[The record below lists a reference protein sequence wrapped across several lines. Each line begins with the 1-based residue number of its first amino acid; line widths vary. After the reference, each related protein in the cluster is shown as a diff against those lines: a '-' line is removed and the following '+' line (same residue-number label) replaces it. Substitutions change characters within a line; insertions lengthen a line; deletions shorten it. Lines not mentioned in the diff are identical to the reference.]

1 MTRSIPTTAGFT
13 LVEMAIVLLIVALAI
28 GGGLSVFS
36 AQVEV
41 QKVKE
46 TQSALEDAKEALIG
60 YAASHLAADS
70 RPYLPCP
77 DKTAA
82 APVIGTSVAPNV
94 ANDGIEDR
102 NTIGGCSVRD
112 GSIPWATLGLKGLDG
127 WSNRIRYRIVDDYT
141 NLTSGFSVATNP
153 SAATEL
159 LVNNAAL
166 PVARLATD
174 VPFVLVSHGPNGLG
188 AMSSGGTAVGAPTRA
203 NELENAD
210 SDTTFVSNGPIEIAG
225 SEFDDVV
232 TWLPAGLLFSRML
245 QAGVCVK
252 TSACP

>member
-82 APVIGTSVAPNV
+82 APVIGT
-94 ANDGIEDR
+94 
-102 NTIGGCSVRD
+102 
-112 GSIPWATLGLKGLDG
+112 
-127 WSNRIRYRIVDDYT
+127 
-141 NLTSGFSVATNP
+141 
-153 SAATEL
+153 
-159 LVNNAAL
+159 
-166 PVARLATD
+166 
-174 VPFVLVSHGPNGLG
+174 
-188 AMSSGGTAVGAPTRA
+188 
-203 NELENAD
+203 
-210 SDTTFVSNGPIEIAG
+210 
-225 SEFDDVV
+225 
-232 TWLPAGLLFSRML
+232 
-245 QAGVCVK
+245 
-252 TSACP
+252 